1 MKSKGVCAGPRASG
15 RRNFGLFID
24 SSRRWRRRVESR
36 GCCTYSV
43 AGAARRRRWGS
54 PSQNLHTRWA
64 SGSGRPGGARRQAA
78 RVLGRDVGAK
88 NSSANP
94 SGVSPTEPIFSCIS
108 VLASVTAAGGWKGYY
123 YTPHKDMLVLREL
136 CHRGRATNGPR
147 TPEVVARLFAA
158 APRLEG
164 AVDTRR
170 RTRRAR
176 ALEISR
182 TRLPAPV
189 FFVVLQ
195 YWLGTPFFPW
205 VARG

>member
-1 MKSKGVCAGPRASG
+1 M
-15 RRNFGLFID
+15 FID

-43 AGAARRRRWGS
+43 AGAARRRRGGS

-78 RVLGRDVGAK
+78 RVIGRGDVGAK

-94 SGVSPTEPIFSCIS
+94 SGVSEVGVARPRRSLYRPEEPIFSCIS

-123 YTPHKDMLVLREL
+123 YAPHKDMLVLREQ
-136 CHRGRATNGPR
+136 CHRGRATTGQR

-158 APRLEG
+158 APLLGG

-195 YWLGTPFFPW
+195 YWLGTPYFPW